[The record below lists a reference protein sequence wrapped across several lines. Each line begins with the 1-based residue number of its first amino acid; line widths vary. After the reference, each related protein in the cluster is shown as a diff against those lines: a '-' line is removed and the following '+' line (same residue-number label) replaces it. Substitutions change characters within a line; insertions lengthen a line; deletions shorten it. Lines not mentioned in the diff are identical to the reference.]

1 MPKARATKNSSAR
14 LEEDDPPP
22 PEPEGD
28 GADGFSTPGVNAGE
42 DAATVAAASAKR
54 LAAASAVAGELAKA
68 RVSVGSFKSSL
79 GKVQSPELEQIAD
92 WSSGLH
98 TLAQSTDGADLAV
111 VGEIIRTL
119 GVDAP
124 IGTSVDVAV
133 EVSGRRRSE
142 RRTKRMCCVGELGIV
157 LVLSPREMHLAFP
170 FRRFDTWVVL
180 LSVPRCPSRS
190 TSTRLVHRPRPASI
204 SLTGSGLPFLPEMF

>member
-22 PEPEGD
+22 PEPEGE
-28 GADGFSTPGVNAGE
+28 GADVFSTPGGNAGE

-79 GKVQSPELEQIAD
+79 GKVQSPEPEQIAD

-98 TLAQSTDGADLAV
+98 TLAQSTDVSDLAV

-124 IGTSVDVAV
+124 FGTSVDVAV
-133 EVSGRRRSE
+133 E
-142 RRTKRMCCVGELGIV
+142 
-157 LVLSPREMHLAFP
+157 LVLGKEIELRPPPPPPAKSQLE
-170 FRRFDTWVVL
+170 L
-180 LSVPRCPSRS
+180 LLERSLHGKSLLLCRPSFWK
-190 TSTRLVHRPRPASI
+190 
-204 SLTGSGLPFLPEMF
+204 SLTL